1 MSLKA
6 QWQAWADKL
15 AALSQRERV
24 LIMLTGVVLVGS
36 IATYGWL
43 DAAVVRL
50 EQDRLALSSAQRD
63 LEIMDLENQGKQ
75 ARLARDPDQNVRTQ
89 LAGVDEE
96 IGKLDAVLKAQ
107 TVDLIQAHEMPEVLE
122 ALLSRS
128 ANLHMV
134 ALTSLAPE
142 PLMAGEQRINLFKHG
157 IRLKLEGGY
166 FDVYQYLKALEA
178 LPRHF
183 YWKQF
188 DYQVQEHPRA
198 VVEMEIYTL
207 STSKE
212 FIRG

>member
-50 EQDRLALSSAQRD
+50 EQDRLARSSAQRD

-96 IGKLDAVLKAQ
+96 IGKLDAALKAQ

>member
-6 QWQAWADKL
+6 QWQAWADKI

-24 LIMLTGVVLVGS
+24 LILLTGLVLVCAGA
-36 IATYGWL
+36 IYGWL
-43 DAAVVRL
+43 DGAALRL
-50 EQDRLALSSAQRD
+50 EQDRVALTTAQRD
-63 LEIMDLENQGKQ
+63 LEIMDLENLGKQ
-75 ARLARDPDQNVRTQ
+75 ARLARDPDQNVREQ
-89 LAGVDEE
+89 LVRVEGD
-96 IGKLDAVLKAQ
+96 IGKLDAELKAQ
-107 TVDLIQAHEMPEVLE
+107 TVDLIQAHEMPAVLE

-128 ANLHMV
+128 ANLHML
-134 ALTSLAPE
+134 ALTSLAPQ
-142 PLMAGEQRINLFKHG
+142 PLMAGDQRINLFKHG

-188 DYQVQEHPRA
+188 DYQVQEHPKA

>member
-6 QWQAWADKL
+6 QWQAWADKI
-15 AALSQRERV
+15 AALSQRERILILLTGLV
-24 LIMLTGVVLVGS
+24 LICAGA
-36 IATYGWL
+36 IYGWL
-43 DAAVVRL
+43 DGAALRL
-50 EQDRLALSSAQRD
+50 AQDRVALTTAQRD
-63 LEIMDLENQGKQ
+63 LEIMDLENLGKQ
-75 ARLARDPDQNVRTQ
+75 ARLARDPDQSVREQ
-89 LAGVDEE
+89 LVQVEGD
-96 IGKLDAVLKAQ
+96 IDRLDAELKAQ
-107 TVDLIQAHEMPEVLE
+107 TVDLIQAHEMPAVLE

-128 ANLHMV
+128 TNLHML
-134 ALTSLAPE
+134 ALTSLAPQ
-142 PLMAGEQRINLFKHG
+142 PLMAGDQRINLFKHG

-188 DYQVQEHPRA
+188 DYQVQEHPKA

>member
-6 QWQAWADKL
+6 QWQAWADKI
-15 AALSQRERV
+15 AALSHRERV
-24 LIMLTGVVLVGS
+24 LILLTGLVLVCAGA
-36 IATYGWL
+36 IYGWL
-43 DAAVVRL
+43 DGAALRL
-50 EQDRLALSSAQRD
+50 EQDRVALTTAQRD
-63 LEIMDLENQGKQ
+63 LEIMDLENLGKQ
-75 ARLARDPDQNVRTQ
+75 ARLARDPDQNVRDQ
-89 LAGVDEE
+89 LVRVEGD
-96 IGKLDAVLKAQ
+96 IGKLDAELKAQ
-107 TVDLIQAHEMPEVLE
+107 TVDLIQAHEMPAVLE

-128 ANLHMV
+128 ANLHML
-134 ALTSLAPE
+134 ALTSLAPQ
-142 PLMAGEQRINLFKHG
+142 PLMAGDQRINLFKHG

-188 DYQVQEHPRA
+188 DYQVQEHPKA

>member
-15 AALSQRERV
+15 AALSLRERV

-96 IGKLDAVLKAQ
+96 IGKLDAALKAQ

-188 DYQVQEHPRA
+188 DYQVQEHPKA

>member
-43 DAAVVRL
+43 DAATVRL
-50 EQDRLALSSAQRD
+50 EQDRLALSAAQRD

-96 IGKLDAVLKAQ
+96 IGKLDAALKAQ

>member
-6 QWQAWADKL
+6 QWQTWADKL

-24 LIMLTGVVLVGS
+24 LIMLTGVVLVGA
-36 IATYGWL
+36 IASYGWL

-96 IGKLDAVLKAQ
+96 IGKLDAALKAQ

-188 DYQVQEHPRA
+188 DYQVQEHPKA

>member
-6 QWQAWADKL
+6 QWLAWADKI
-15 AALSQRERV
+15 AALSQRERI
-24 LIMLTGVVLVGS
+24 LILLTGLVLVCAGG
-36 IATYGWL
+36 IYGWL
-43 DAAVVRL
+43 DDATLRL
-50 EQDRLALSSAQRD
+50 EQERAALTSAQRD
-63 LEIMDLENQGKQ
+63 LEIMDLENLGKQ
-75 ARLARDPDQNVRTQ
+75 ARLARDPDQNVREQ
-89 LAGVDEE
+89 LARVEGEL
-96 IGKLDAVLKAQ
+96 GKLDAELKAQ
-107 TVDLIQAHEMPEVLE
+107 TVDLIPAHEMPEVLE

-128 ANLHMV
+128 TNLHML

-142 PLMAGEQRINLFKHG
+142 PLMAGDQGINLFKHG

-188 DYQVQEHPRA
+188 DYRVEAHPKA

>member
-6 QWQAWADKL
+6 QWQVWADKL

-50 EQDRLALSSAQRD
+50 EQDRLALSAAQRD

-96 IGKLDAVLKAQ
+96 IGKLDAALKAQ

>member
-6 QWQAWADKL
+6 QWQAWADKI

-24 LIMLTGVVLVGS
+24 LILLTGVVVVGAVA
-36 IATYGWL
+36 IYGWL
-43 DAAVVRL
+43 DGAAVRL
-50 EQDRLALSSAQRD
+50 EQERLALSTAQRD

-96 IGKLDAVLKAQ
+96 IGKLDAALKAQ

>member
-6 QWQAWADKL
+6 QWQAWADKI

-24 LIMLTGVVLVGS
+24 LILLTGLVLVCAGA
-36 IATYGWL
+36 IYGWL
-43 DAAVVRL
+43 DGAVLRL
-50 EQDRLALSSAQRD
+50 EQDRVALTTAQRD
-63 LEIMDLENQGKQ
+63 LEIMDLENLGKQ
-75 ARLARDPDQNVRTQ
+75 ARLARDPDQNVRDQ
-89 LAGVDEE
+89 LVRVEGD
-96 IGKLDAVLKAQ
+96 IGKLDADLKAQ
-107 TVDLIQAHEMPEVLE
+107 TVDLIQAHEMPAVLE

-128 ANLHMV
+128 ANLHML
-134 ALTSLAPE
+134 ALTSLAPQ
-142 PLMAGEQRINLFKHG
+142 PLMAGDQRINLFKHG

-188 DYQVQEHPRA
+188 DYQVQEYPKA

>member
-6 QWQAWADKL
+6 QWQAWADKI

-24 LIMLTGVVLVGS
+24 LILLTGLVLVCAGA
-36 IATYGWL
+36 IYGWL
-43 DAAVVRL
+43 DGAALRL
-50 EQDRLALSSAQRD
+50 EQDRVALTTVQRD
-63 LEIMDLENQGKQ
+63 LEIMDLENLGKQ
-75 ARLARDPDQNVRTQ
+75 ARLARDPDQNVREQ
-89 LAGVDEE
+89 LVRVEGD
-96 IGKLDAVLKAQ
+96 IGKLDAELKAQ
-107 TVDLIQAHEMPEVLE
+107 TVDLIQAHEMPAVLE

-128 ANLHMV
+128 ANLHML
-134 ALTSLAPE
+134 ALTSLAPQ
-142 PLMAGEQRINLFKHG
+142 PLMAGDQRINLFKHG

-188 DYQVQEHPRA
+188 DYQVQEHPKA

>member
-24 LIMLTGVVLVGS
+24 LIMLTGVVLVGAIS
-36 IATYGWL
+36 TYGWL

-63 LEIMDLENQGKQ
+63 LEVMDLENQGKQ

-96 IGKLDAVLKAQ
+96 IGKLDAALKAQ

-188 DYQVQEHPRA
+188 DYQVQEHPKA